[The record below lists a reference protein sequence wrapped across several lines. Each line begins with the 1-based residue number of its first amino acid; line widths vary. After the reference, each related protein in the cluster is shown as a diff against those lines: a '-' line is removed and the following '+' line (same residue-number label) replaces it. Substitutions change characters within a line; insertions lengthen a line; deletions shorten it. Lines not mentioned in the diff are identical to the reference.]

1 MRKALATI
9 VVAAAVG
16 MPFAIAL
23 AALKVLQLIAIGLP
37 FFCALAVMG

>member
-9 VVAAAVG
+9 AVAAAIG
-16 MPFAIAL
+16 MPIAIAL
-23 AALKVLQLIAIGLP
+23 AALKVLQLIAIELL